1 MPLTAPNLDTRRFK
15 DLVEEARA
23 RIPRYT
29 PEWTNFNDSDPGM
42 TLVKL
47 HAWLTE
53 TLLFQLNQ
61 LPELTYIK
69 FLELLNVQP
78 RPAVAAQAELTF
90 TLKKLSNPGDPL
102 VVLIPRNTQ
111 VAVNDPDLEAP
122 LIFETDRTLRAL
134 NGALAAVIVP
144 KTGGQRELVTAY
156 DAKKA
161 TTTFLHPF
169 YPFGAAPAV
178 NAIFYLGILIRPHR
192 QKDVNYAADRFPAG
206 ELDLTAFVPQVFET
220 GAGGQTLTGPEG
232 MHCLFPWQA
241 GEAAE
246 LIQWEAYTGSDHRT
260 QFTSMDASAWQPLV
274 LNHDDTAGLARS
286 GHLYLEV
293 PARLPAVRFD
303 QLSRAFWA
311 SLSLTKPPTT
321 AEELADDIDG
331 GIISPDALAGLG
343 GEVWDALGVTGATR
357 AELET
362 LLGDAV
368 TNRSAIADLLRP
380 LSLNFNAVATS
391 VWLDASAL
399 YDPTPVEH
407 GLTWFRGRLAGPELP
422 EEPPQVSQLLL
433 NTVSATAAVTRV
445 EEILGTSN
453 GHPNQSFVLDHAP
466 VLTDT
471 SQQPPRPELEIE
483 LVDRAGQ
490 SEPWRPVSDFFGSG
504 ADDAVYMLDAATG
517 VLTFGDGRHGRIPLA
532 GSTVI
537 ARRYRY
543 GGGSVGN
550 VGPDTI
556 TALKSNVSEVD
567 SVTNVR
573 PAQGGGDV
581 ESLEDV
587 RLRAPHDLRMRDRAV
602 TAEDFA
608 DLALQTPGVPI
619 QRAYALPLTA
629 ADTSTTPPT
638 FYDQPGAVTV
648 IILPMNREETPQPTE
663 EQLRLVCQHLNQRR
677 LITTELYVAGPS
689 YLRLDKLKAEVVV
702 SRQADLKTVQEAVT
716 GRLLAYFHPLH
727 GGEDGRGWPFG
738 QDIFYGNVYRQILSV
753 AEVYRVVCL
762 EIEPADPALRC
773 DDYVELPGGALVHLP
788 RTALDV
794 KVIYDPHG

>member
-1 MPLTAPNLDTRRFK
+1 MPLTAPNLDSRRFK

-29 PEWTNFNDSDPGM
+29 PEWTNFNDADPGM

-53 TLLFQLNQ
+53 TLLYQLNQ
-61 LPELTYIK
+61 LPELNYIK

-78 RPAVAAQAELTF
+78 RPAVAAKAELTF

-102 VVLIPRNTQ
+102 VALIPRNTQ

-134 NGALAAVIVP
+134 NGALAAVVVP
-144 KTGGQRELVTAY
+144 KAGGQRELVTTY

-169 YPFGAAPAV
+169 YPFGPAPAV
-178 NAIFYLGILIRPHR
+178 NALFYVGILIRPHR

-220 GAGGQTLTGPEG
+220 DANEQTLTGPESV
-232 MHCLFPWQA
+232 HCLFPWQA
-241 GEAAE
+241 SAAAE

-260 QFTSMDASAWQPLV
+260 QFTSMDPAVWQPLV

-303 QLSRAFWA
+303 QLGRDFWA
-311 SLSLTKPPTT
+311 TLSLTKPPAT
-321 AEELADDIDG
+321 AAELADDIDS
-331 GIISPDALAGLG
+331 GIISPGALAGLG

-357 AELET
+357 TTLET
-362 LLGDAV
+362 LLGDAA
-368 TNRSAIADLLRP
+368 TNRSAIAALLRP
-380 LSLNFNAVATS
+380 LSLNFNAVAVT
-391 VWLDASAL
+391 VWLDAGTL
-399 YDPTPVEH
+399 YDAAPVEH
-407 GLTWFRGRLAGPELP
+407 GLTWFRGRLGGPELP
-422 EEPPQVSQLLL
+422 EEPPQVSRLLL

-466 VLTDT
+466 LLMDT
-471 SQQPPRPELEIE
+471 SQQPPRPELEVE

-490 SEPWRPVSDFFGSG
+490 SEVWQAVSDFFGRG
-504 ADDAVYMLDAATG
+504 ADDAVFVLDAAAG
-517 VLTFGDGRHGRIPLA
+517 ILTFGDGRHGRIPLA
-532 GSTVI
+532 GATVI

-567 SVTNVR
+567 SVTNAR
-573 PAQGGGDV
+573 AAQGGGDV

-608 DLALQTPGVPI
+608 GLALQTPGVPL

-629 ADTSTTPPT
+629 ADTSSTPPT
-638 FYDQPGAVTV
+638 FSEQPGAVTV
-648 IILPMNREETPQPTE
+648 VILPMNKEETPQPTE

-677 LITTELYVAGPS
+677 LITTELYVVGPA
-689 YLRLDKLKAEVVV
+689 YLELAKLKAEVVV

-716 GRLLAYFHPLH
+716 GRLRAYFHPLT
-727 GGEDGRGWPFG
+727 GGEEGRGWPFG

-753 AEVYRVVCL
+753 PDVYRVVCL
-762 EIEPADPALRC
+762 ELEPADPSRRC
-773 DDYVELPGGALVHLP
+773 DDYVEVPDGALVHLP

-794 KVIYDPHG
+794 KVVYDPHG